1 MLLITTQIAVI
12 ATGLLA
18 GVFLTFS
25 DFIMRSLTSARPE
38 AGAKAG
44 TLPPEGLVRILQGLK
59 AKEVF
64 EEIVRNEV
72 PLEEWPT

>member
-38 AGAKAG
+38 AGPRRCRRLIA
-44 TLPPEGLVRILQGLK
+44 RS
-59 AKEVF
+59 
-64 EEIVRNEV
+64 IVQSF
-72 PLEEWPT
+72 